1 MRTAKRTLST
11 TPSGSRAPMVP
22 SFHRAKEAA
31 VAAFERGYVSMLLE
45 TTGGNVN
52 RAAKMAGMD
61 KSNFRKLVRR
71 VS

>member
-1 MRTAKRTLST
+1 
-11 TPSGSRAPMVP
+11 MVP